1 MSGPGITEREWHALY
16 IQMERRLYNLAYRY
30 VWDRQD
36 AQDTVHDALLELWA
50 RRQRIRA
57 DTADRYLWIAV
68 LNLSRK
74 RRRWRRTKSFL
85 YGEVALLV
93 LPVVDSAEPQAAAA
107 QEHQLLHEAID
118 RLPEKLRSV
127 LLLTEFAEMSHQS
140 IAELLAIPAGTVAS
154 RRHLALQR
162 LHSQL
167 KVAKNEHS

>member
-1 MSGPGITEREWHALY
+1 MSGPGLTEREWHALY
-16 IQMERRLYNLAYRY
+16 VQMERPLHNLAYRY

-36 AQDTVHDALLELWA
+36 AQYSVHDAFLELWA
-50 RRQRIRA
+50 RRERIRA
-57 DTADRYLWIAV
+57 DTANRYLWIAV

-85 YGEVALLV
+85 YGDEALHELSVA
-93 LPVVDSAEPQAAAA
+93 DSAEPQVAAS
-107 QEHQLLHEAID
+107 QEHRLLHQAID
-118 RLPEKLRSV
+118 HLPEKLRSV

-154 RRHLALQR
+154 RRHLALQQ

-167 KVAKNEHS
+167 KVAKNEHA